1 MIYSAISKALAIA
14 LLASA
19 WSSVCFAD
27 QDMGE
32 QNALQDNAEAS
43 LISENQQRSLEM
55 KMLSWQQSLAD
66 ELQERVAN
74 TLLLKNNIEY
84 HQDFTGFSA
93 DLVADRERIVNN

>member
-1 MIYSAISKALAIA
+1 MTYSAISKALAIA

-27 QDMGE
+27 PDMGE

-43 LISENQQRSLEM
+43 LIAEDQQRSLEM

-66 ELQERVAN
+66 ELQENIVN

-84 HQDFTGFSA
+84 QQDFTGLSA
-93 DLVADRERIVNN
+93 DLAADRERIVNN